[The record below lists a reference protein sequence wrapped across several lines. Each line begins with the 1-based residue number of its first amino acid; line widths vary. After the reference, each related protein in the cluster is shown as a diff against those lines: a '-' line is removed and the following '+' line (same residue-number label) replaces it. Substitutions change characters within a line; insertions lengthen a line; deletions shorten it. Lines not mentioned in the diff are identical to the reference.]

1 MDVKLLDFNG
11 SKVLTYGQIA
21 ITAKT
26 SVETLRVS
34 FTRHKKDFV
43 EGKDF
48 IVLSGHDLRSFF
60 DEHGNEMPEKI
71 ETTRKLYLWTR
82 IGSRKLLSFLRS
94 TKKQQAEEAVKVE
107 AESKKN
113 EVVVADVVAS
123 ESKSPLSRIEYNGEP
138 VLTTSQLADIYG
150 CNQTN
155 LIKNFNM
162 HKSKFQE
169 GIHFYLL
176 NGEKLQHFK
185 NYITE
190 SNVVNPHTR
199 SLYLWTERGASRHCM
214 IVDTD
219 RAWQWFDVL
228 EDTYFNIKDGNYRIQ
243 DMSKVADKSND
254 AEEWKKT
261 VFKAVDG
268 LAETNRELYKLSDK
282 REKLIQDLLELAK
295 VGSSYINKDR
305 NQDMDVMNVIDQLN
319 IAEAADSLA
328 QNQNVP
334 KVSVDDAHLNRHT
347 AINLTNSEKI
357 SEIHRLVGKYVSS
370 NTSPITSKMKYSEG
384 YRMLYDSVIS
394 KIGRDIR
401 KERFRIPGAK
411 GKSQLICYVEHLG
424 LGDVILETA
433 QELFE

>member
-113 EVVVADVVAS
+113 EVAVADAVAS
-123 ESKSPLSRIEYNGEP
+123 QSKSPLSRIEYNGEP

-243 DMSKVADKSND
+243 DMRKVTDKSND
-254 AEEWKKT
+254 AEEWKEIILQYLDINQKLINALLDMSIHPKT
-261 VFKAVDG
+261 VNERFMMSEENK
-268 LAETNRELYKLSDK
+268 SP
-282 REKLIQDLLELAK
+282 
-295 VGSSYINKDR
+295 YINKA
-305 NQDMDVMNVIDQLN
+305 MNDNSSTMN
-319 IAEAADSLA
+319 IAYSLKEVNNPHIEDQIDKSITERIDDSKRLR
-328 QNQNVP
+328 QI
-334 KVSVDDAHLNRHT
+334 K
-347 AINLTNSEKI
+347 AIIDKS
-357 SEIHRLVGKYVSS
+357 SS
-370 NTSPITSKMKYSEG
+370 NDRTRHYYRGG
-384 YRMLYDSVIS
+384 YGLLYDVVSQKLGRDLINEFNIYKRTGSKNKIHYFVEDLGLS
-394 KIGRDIR
+394 KI
-401 KERFRIPGAK
+401 
-411 GKSQLICYVEHLG
+411 L
-424 LGDVILETA
+424 LETA